1 MLANQIRSWS
11 EAAANLLYPP
21 ACCGCDHHLVRQPSH
36 QGVERWLCTV
46 CEDQLRRI
54 RAPYCARCGE
64 SYEGALEGEFR
75 CENCSDRE
83 LSFDFAIA
91 AWHAESV
98 MRDLILKFKYG
109 SELYLRGCLGDLML
123 PVLEE
128 PRLKAESLADWL
140 LVPVPLH
147 GLRLREREF
156 NQSEELARHL
166 AKSTGIKMEDVL
178 LRRRDTGH
186 QAGLSRADRLA
197 NLRSAFGVKSAYH
210 KRGGRLVGRKVLLVD
225 DVFTTGA
232 TTDACARVLR
242 RESGVE
248 KVVVITVARG

>member
-1 MLANQIRSWS
+1 MLANKIRAWAG
-11 EAAANLLYPP
+11 AATDLLYPP

-36 QGVERWLCTV
+36 QGAERWLCTV

-64 SYEGALEGEFR
+64 AYDGALVGEFR
-75 CENCSDRE
+75 CENCADRE
-83 LSFDFAIA
+83 LTFDFAIA
-91 AWHAESV
+91 AWHSESV
-98 MRDLILKFKYG
+98 LRDLILKFKYG
-109 SELYLRGCLGDLML
+109 RELHLRSCLGDLML

-128 PRLKAESLADWL
+128 PRLQMDALSEWL

-147 GLRLREREF
+147 RVRQREREF
-156 NQSEELARHL
+156 NQSEAL
-166 AKSTGIKMEDVL
+166 AKHMAKQTGMRMENAL
-178 LRRRDTGH
+178 LRLRDTGH
-186 QAGLSRADRLA
+186 QAGLSRTERLA
-197 NLRSAFGVKSAYH
+197 NLRSAFAVNPKHH
-210 KRGGRLVGRKVLLVD
+210 KRSGRLAGRKVLLVD

-242 RESGVE
+242 REGGVE